1 MKFILLFLAL
11 ALTLR
16 AEENPKLAALKAAD
30 SARIAALT
38 APTAPALETILS
50 DDLRYAHS
58 SGTVDTKKSFIQAL
72 TSGKMKYASITYD
85 EQNFTFP
92 APTIALMNGRAQVKV
107 STEKGDLDMQLAFL
121 SVWRE
126 ENGQWRFL
134 AWQSCKLPPAAK

>member
-1 MKFILLFLAL
+1 MKLFLLFLAF

-16 AEENPKLAALKAAD
+16 ADENPKLAALKAAD

-38 APTAPALETILS
+38 SPTAAALEAIFS
-50 DDLRYAHS
+50 DDLRYVHS
-58 SGTVDTKKSFIQAL
+58 SGTVDTKKSFIEAL
-72 TSGKMKYASITYD
+72 TGGKLKYTSITYD

-92 APTIALMNGRAQVKV
+92 APAIALMTGRAQVKV

-134 AWQSCKLPPAAK
+134 AWQSSKLPPAVK